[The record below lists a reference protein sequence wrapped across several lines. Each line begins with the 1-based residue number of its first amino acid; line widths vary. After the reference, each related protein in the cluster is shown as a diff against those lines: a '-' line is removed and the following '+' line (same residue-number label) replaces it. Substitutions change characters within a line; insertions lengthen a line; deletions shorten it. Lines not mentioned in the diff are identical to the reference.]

1 MTKIKIAPSTKSGS
15 HHWLHQRISAIAL
28 LPLIIWLLYSIV
40 TLSYD
45 IDANLA
51 VFFAYPVNAI
61 FAILLI
67 ATGLYHGS
75 LGLQVVY
82 EDYIECKGL
91 RVAMVY
97 GTFLLSIATGV
108 SAIIAI
114 IRLHLIG

>member
-51 VFFAYPVNAI
+51 IFFAYPVNAI

-67 ATGLYHGS
+67 ATALYHGS
-75 LGLQVVY
+75 LGLQVVF
-82 EDYIECKGL
+82 EDYIEKKSL
-91 RVAMVY
+91 RVVMIY
-97 GTFLLSIATGV
+97 GTCLLSIVTGV
-108 SAIIAI
+108 AAIISI
-114 IRLHLIG
+114 LRLHLIG